1 MKRKRVLFDCRNLSF
16 PGSGLCAYC
25 EGIVENLVDYA
36 NDFDFIFLVN
46 EREAIDRLNL
56 PFDYSVMK
64 AGIKKSN
71 MFLRDI
77 NEQILIPIRLTFKHI
92 DVFHGFDYYV
102 PYVKTKY
109 KKVSTIHDC
118 AAFRDQVSGSIRSK
132 YRRLLQ
138 RMAAKAS
145 DKIVTISK
153 FAQKEIIDVHHV
165 PECKVEFAYNGIKNT
180 FYEPVNDSIEKE
192 TKRKISAI
200 GKYLLYYGGY
210 RKNKNVG
217 ELLDAFEKTEGYS
230 LILTGSSS
238 EITNLLNESGVQD
251 DRIINWGYAS
261 DDEIKCLLDNC
272 ISFVTPTTYEGFGL
286 PVAEALSRGA
296 RVICNNIEVLR
307 EVGGEDAHYFN
318 NTLELSNLINSIESF
333 PKPNRRIYSY
343 KEAVKLYTRI
353 YNE

>member
-1 MKRKRVLFDCRNLSF
+1 MLFDCRNLSF
-16 PGSGLCAYC
+16 PGSGLCAYS
-25 EGIVENLVDYA
+25 EGIIENLVDYV

-46 EREAIDRLNL
+46 EIEAIDRLNL
-56 PFDYSVMK
+56 PFEYSIMK

-71 MFLRDI
+71 LLLRDF
-77 NEQILIPIRLTFKHI
+77 NEQVLIPIRLIFKNI

-102 PYVKTKY
+102 PYVKTSY

-132 YRRLLQ
+132 YRRFLQ

-145 DKIVTISK
+145 DKIVTISR
-153 FAQKEIIDVHHV
+153 FAKKEIIEVHQI
-165 PECKVEFAYNGIKNT
+165 PECKVEYAYNGIKNT
-180 FYEPVNDSIEKE
+180 FYEPVNESVENE
-192 TKRKISAI
+192 TKRKINAI

-217 ELLDAFEKTEGYS
+217 ALLDAFEKTEGYS
-230 LILTGSSS
+230 LILVGSSN
-238 EITNLLNESGVQD
+238 EITNMLNERGIHNK
-251 DRIINWGYAS
+251 RIINWGYAC

-296 RVICNNIEVLR
+296 RVICNNLEVLR

-318 NTLELSNLINSIESF
+318 DTQELTKLMNNIESF